1 MARVYDSLLS
11 GLSGKIGRLVVVNRY
26 GKEYIR
32 FHPAHL
38 RKAPSQKQQLSQQRM
53 KHAITF
59 MESYKSYACRFFGK
73 RVGGKTRYNQAMTN
87 LLNSLVLD
95 YDNQTITPNYA
106 VIAFSKGNL
115 LPVVGHHI
123 SQPDEKSVL
132 ISWQDNS
139 NNNPNRA
146 TDLLQILLAYNDDYT
161 TYFFQDAA
169 PRSAQSYTLTLPAN
183 LQNKTLHLY
192 LAFKSLDN
200 TQASNSVYAGSIS

>member
-1 MARVYDSLLS
+1 LTT
-11 GLSGKIGRLVVVNRY
+11 I
-26 GKEYIR
+26 
-32 FHPAHL
+32 HHT
-38 RKAPSQKQQLSQQRM
+38 Q
-53 KHAITF
+53 
-59 MESYKSYACRFFGK
+59 YA
-73 RVGGKTRYNQAMTN
+73 A
-87 LLNSLVLD
+87 
-95 YDNQTITPNYA
+95 
-106 VIAFSKGNL
+106 IAFSKGNL
-115 LPVVGHHI
+115 LPIVGYHI
-123 SQPDEKSVL
+123 TKTDTKSLL
-132 ISWQDNS
+132 ISWRDNT